1 MKTEDDN
8 SKGDDSGGDASWLE
22 RNVNVV
28 IAGLVIACI
37 GSLVAQL
44 LWAPLFA
51 DKHGEASHVEA
62 SHDDGS
68 HDDGSHDETSHDEHA
83 HDEVSHD
90 GASHLHPAE
99 FAVEE
104 VFGFEAMFGFAAF
117 VAVVFLGTGL
127 RLIIMRDEDYY
138 DS

>member
-1 MKTEDDN
+1 MKTKDDN
-8 SKGDDSGGDASWLE
+8 SKGGNSSSDASWLE

-37 GSLVAQL
+37 GSLIAQL
-44 LWAPLFA
+44 WWAPLFA
-51 DKHGEASHVEA
+51 EKHVEASHVEA
-62 SHDDGS
+62 SHDDGT
-68 HDDGSHDETSHDEHA
+68 HDETSHDEHA
-83 HDEVSHD
+83 HGESSHD

-127 RLIIMRDEDYY
+127 RLVIMRDEDYY

>member
-62 SHDDGS
+62 S

>member
-1 MKTEDDN
+1 MKTQDDN
-8 SKGDDSGGDASWLE
+8 SKGGDSSSDASWPE

-37 GSLVAQL
+37 GSLIAQL
-44 LWAPLFA
+44 WWAPLFSE
-51 DKHGEASHVEA
+51 KHVEVSHVEA
-62 SHDDGS
+62 SHDDNA
-68 HDDGSHDETSHDEHA
+68 HDETSHDEHT
-83 HDEVSHD
+83 HGESSHD

-127 RLIIMRDEDYY
+127 RLVIMRDEDYY

>member
-44 LWAPLFA
+44 VWAPLFA
-51 DKHGEASHVEA
+51 EKHGEASHVEA
-62 SHDDGS
+62 SHDN
-68 HDDGSHDETSHDEHA
+68 GSHDETSHDEHA

>member
-8 SKGDDSGGDASWLE
+8 SKGDDSSGDASWLE

-44 LWAPLFA
+44 VWAPLFA
-51 DKHGEASHVEA
+51 EKHGEASHVEA
-62 SHDDGS
+62 SHDN
-68 HDDGSHDETSHDEHA
+68 GSHDETS

>member
-44 LWAPLFA
+44 VWAPLFA
-51 DKHGEASHVEA
+51 EKHGEASHVEA
-62 SHDDGS
+62 SHDN
-68 HDDGSHDETSHDEHA
+68 GSHDETS

>member
-8 SKGDDSGGDASWLE
+8 SKVGDPGGDASWLE

-28 IAGLVIACI
+28 IAGLVVACI
-37 GSLVAQL
+37 ASLIAQL
-44 LWAPLFA
+44 WWAPLFA
-51 DKHGEASHVEA
+51 EKHTEASHVET
-62 SHDDGS
+62 SHDDSS
-68 HDDGSHDETSHDEHA
+68 HAETAHDEHA
-83 HDEVSHD
+83 HD
-90 GASHLHPAE
+90 GAAHLHPAE
-99 FAVEE
+99 FAIEE

-117 VAVVFLGTGL
+117 VGVVFLGTGL

>member
-1 MKTEDDN
+1 MKIEDDN
-8 SKGDDSGGDASWLE
+8 SKVGDPGGDASWLE

-37 GSLVAQL
+37 ASLIAQFW
-44 LWAPLFA
+44 WAPLFA
-51 DKHGEASHVEA
+51 EKHTAASHIEISHDEA
-62 SHDDGS
+62 SHD
-68 HDDGSHDETSHDEHA
+68 
-83 HDEVSHD
+83 
-90 GASHLHPAE
+90 GAAYLHPAE

>member
-62 SHDDGS
+62 SHDN
-68 HDDGSHDETSHDEHA
+68 GSHDETSHDEHA

>member
-1 MKTEDDN
+1 MKPKTNN
-8 SKGDDSGGDASWLE
+8 SKGGDSNNETSWLE

-37 GSLVAQL
+37 GSLIAQL
-44 LWAPLFA
+44 WWAPLFA
-51 DKHGEASHVEA
+51 EKQVEASHVET
-62 SHDDGS
+62 SHDE
-68 HDDGSHDETSHDEHA
+68 GSHDETSHDEHM
-83 HDEVSHD
+83 HDE
-90 GASHLHPAE
+90 ASHLHPAE
-99 FAVEE
+99 FAIEE
-104 VFGFEAMFGFAAF
+104 VFGFEAMFGFVAF

>member
-8 SKGDDSGGDASWLE
+8 SKSDDSGGDASWLE

-51 DKHGEASHVEA
+51 EKQGEASHVEA
-62 SHDDGS
+62 SHDN
-68 HDDGSHDETSHDEHA
+68 GSHDETSHDEHA
-83 HDEVSHD
+83 HDKVSHD

>member
-62 SHDDGS
+62 SHDN
-68 HDDGSHDETSHDEHA
+68 GSHDETSHDEHA
-83 HDEVSHD
+83 HDD

>member
-1 MKTEDDN
+1 MKTENDN

-62 SHDDGS
+62 S

>member
-51 DKHGEASHVEA
+51 EKHGEASHVEA
-62 SHDDGS
+62 SHDN
-68 HDDGSHDETSHDEHA
+68 GSHDETSHDEHA

>member
-8 SKGDDSGGDASWLE
+8 SKGDDPGSDASWLE

-28 IAGLVIACI
+28 IAGLVVACI
-37 GSLVAQL
+37 ASLIAQL
-44 LWAPLFA
+44 WWAPLFA
-51 DKHGEASHVEA
+51 EKHTEASHVET

-68 HDDGSHDETSHDEHA
+68 HAETAHDEHA
-83 HDEVSHD
+83 HD
-90 GASHLHPAE
+90 GAAHLHPAE
-99 FAVEE
+99 FAIEE

-117 VAVVFLGTGL
+117 VGVVFLGTGL

>member
-8 SKGDDSGGDASWLE
+8 SKGDDSSGDASWLE

-44 LWAPLFA
+44 VWAPLFA
-51 DKHGEASHVEA
+51 EKHGEASHVEA
-62 SHDDGS
+62 SHDN
-68 HDDGSHDETSHDEHA
+68 GSHDETSHDEHA

-99 FAVEE
+99 FAIEE

>member
-68 HDDGSHDETSHDEHA
+68 HDETSPDEHA
-83 HDEVSHD
+83 HDEVAHD

>member
-8 SKGDDSGGDASWLE
+8 SKVGDPGGDASWLE

-28 IAGLVIACI
+28 IAGLVVACI
-37 GSLVAQL
+37 ASLIAQL
-44 LWAPLFA
+44 WWAPLFA
-51 DKHGEASHVEA
+51 EKHTEASHVET

-68 HDDGSHDETSHDEHA
+68 HAETAHDEHA
-83 HDEVSHD
+83 HDEHTHD
-90 GASHLHPAE
+90 GAAHLHPAE
-99 FAVEE
+99 FAIEE

-117 VAVVFLGTGL
+117 VGVVFLGTGL

>member
-68 HDDGSHDETSHDEHA
+68 HDETSHDEHA
-83 HDEVSHD
+83 HDD

>member
-1 MKTEDDN
+1 MKIEDDN
-8 SKGDDSGGDASWLE
+8 SKVGDPGGDASWLE

-28 IAGLVIACI
+28 IAGLVVACI
-37 GSLVAQL
+37 ASLIAQL
-44 LWAPLFA
+44 WWAPLFA
-51 DKHGEASHVEA
+51 DKHTEASHVET

-68 HDDGSHDETSHDEHA
+68 HAETAHDEHA
-83 HDEVSHD
+83 HDEASHD
-90 GASHLHPAE
+90 GAAHLHPAE
-99 FAVEE
+99 FAIEE

-117 VAVVFLGTGL
+117 VGVVLLGTGL

>member
-8 SKGDDSGGDASWLE
+8 SKVGDPGGDASWLE

-28 IAGLVIACI
+28 IAGLVVACI
-37 GSLVAQL
+37 ASLIAQL
-44 LWAPLFA
+44 WWAPLFA
-51 DKHGEASHVEA
+51 EKQTEASHVET

-68 HDDGSHDETSHDEHA
+68 HAETAHDEHA
-83 HDEVSHD
+83 HD
-90 GASHLHPAE
+90 GAAHLHPAE
-99 FAVEE
+99 FAIEE

-117 VAVVFLGTGL
+117 VGVVFLGTGL

>member
-8 SKGDDSGGDASWLE
+8 SKGDDSSGDASWLE

-28 IAGLVIACI
+28 IAALVIACI

-51 DKHGEASHVEA
+51 EKHGEASHVEA

-68 HDDGSHDETSHDEHA
+68 HDETS

>member
-8 SKGDDSGGDASWLE
+8 SKGDDPGSDASWLE

-28 IAGLVIACI
+28 IAALVIACI

-51 DKHGEASHVEA
+51 DRHGEASHVEA

-68 HDDGSHDETSHDEHA
+68 QDETSHDEHA

>member
-8 SKGDDSGGDASWLE
+8 SNNGDSSSDASWPE

-37 GSLVAQL
+37 ASLIAQFW
-44 LWAPLFA
+44 WAPLFA
-51 DKHGEASHVEA
+51 EKHTEATHVETL
-62 SHDDGS
+62 
-68 HDDGSHDETSHDEHA
+68 HDDGSHDETAHDEHA
-83 HDEVSHD
+83 HDKDSHD
-90 GASHLHPAE
+90 STAHLHPAE
-99 FAVEE
+99 FVIEE

-117 VAVVFLGTGL
+117 VGVVFLGTGL